1 MNFRDDENPA
11 SWLRWRLH
19 ECTDFCTHLSALT
32 KMNAQDRCVSYKNDS
47 SAKLIFLKKDAVF
60 VLMVLT
66 SGGE

>member
-1 MNFRDDENPA
+1 MKI
-11 SWLRWRLH
+11 LH
-19 ECTDFCTHLSALT
+19 HDCDGGYTSVQIFVHLSALT

-47 SAKLIFLKKDAVF
+47 SAKLIFFKKDAVF